1 MSSCKPLGVLS
12 QAQKGKG
19 KVKYIKAII
28 PLFMVM
34 ILISCNTVAL
44 TPATNQ
50 TDIMGTTMSIDET
63 EVVMIQ
69 TAIPTITP
77 IPPTLIP
84 LDAYA
89 DKIEYATA
97 KASEIIALFPYAN
110 ETALYKEYSGCVETN
125 DFQSLAT
132 YTIPFPEAPMETI
145 NTAFVKYFQSERWEF
160 TEAAYDLIGDYN
172 DPTITYDVYR
182 IWSKDRPALERLRVI
197 LHDRSFP
204 MGRNYI
210 DVRAELRHIE
220 TKESLGYISDFD
232 QFGSDLGRICQNSWW

>member
-1 MSSCKPLGVLS
+1 MAK
-12 QAQKGKG
+12 
-19 KVKYIKAII
+19 II
-28 PLFMVM
+28 
-34 ILISCNTVAL
+34 ILISCNTAAL
-44 TPATNQ
+44 TPAATQ

-77 IPPTLIP
+77 IPPTPIP

-97 KASEIIALFPYAN
+97 KASEIIALFPYALG
-110 ETALYKEYSGCVETN
+110 TALYKEHSGCVETN

-132 YTIPFPEAPMETI
+132 YTIPFPETPMETI

-160 TEAAYDLIGDYN
+160 TEATSDFIGEYN
-172 DPTITYDVYR
+172 DPTIMYDVYR
-182 IWSKDRPALERLRVI
+182 ISSNNRPALERLRVL

-210 DVRAELRHIE
+210 DVRAELTHIE
-220 TKESLGYISDFD
+220 TKESFGYISDGRFNH
-232 QFGSDLGRICQNSWW
+232 DLGRMCHNSWWY